1 MRLRVGTRGSALALW
16 QSRHIA
22 EMLSAA
28 HRDLQVELVEIV
40 SAGDRIVDLPLWHAE
55 GTGFFTAALE
65 QALLSGD
72 INVAVHSYKDLPVD
86 FTAGLTVAAVPAR
99 GPVEDVLCSRDGL
112 TLDRL
117 PAGARVGTCSTRRTA
132 QVRLMRQDLEMIPL
146 RGNVPTR
153 VARVGR
159 DLDAIILARAGL
171 VRLGLDAAITE
182 TFPTE
187 RMVPAPA
194 QGALAIQCRSVDV
207 AVQRRLRV
215 LDDAATRSAVDAERT
230 MLHVLGGGCSVPVG
244 ALAAAVAGGLAL
256 TGAVFDLST
265 GAALRVSMTGADSA
279 ALGQLAAA
287 RLIELGAGEILAAL
301 ASSPA
306 GQPA

>member
-1 MRLRVGTRGSALALW
+1 MRLRIGTRGSALALW
-16 QSRHIA
+16 QSRHVA
-22 EMLSAA
+22 ARLSAA
-28 HRDLQVELVEIV
+28 HPDLQIELVEIA
-40 SAGDRIVDLPLWHAE
+40 SKGDRITELPLSHVE

-65 QALLSGD
+65 HVLVAGD
-72 INVAVHSYKDLPVD
+72 IDVAVHSYKDLPVD

-132 QVRLMRQDLEMIPL
+132 QVRQMRQDLEMIPL

-159 DLDAIILARAGL
+159 DLDAIVLARAGL
-171 VRLGLDAAITE
+171 VRLGLDTAITE
-182 TFPTE
+182 TFPIE

-194 QGALAIQCRSVDV
+194 QGALAIQCRAADVD
-207 AVQRRLRV
+207 VQRRLRV

-244 ALAAAVAGGLAL
+244 ALATAAAGGLAL
-256 TGAVFDLST
+256 TGAVFDLSS
-265 GAALRVSMTGADSA
+265 GAALRVFLTGADST

-287 RLIELGAGEILAAL
+287 RLIELGAGELLAAL
-301 ASSPA
+301 AASPA